1 MDMRHMQAKGGVLP
15 TPVPTACKRTQEK
28 PEVVTRPGP
37 LPRMSATTG
46 QMPARDTQGPSEL
59 QKASLPAGYYPLE
72 KGQNR
77 EEVKNKSPESKGLT

>member
-1 MDMRHMQAKGGVLP
+1 MGMDMRHMQAKGGVLP

-77 EEVKNKSPESKGLT
+77 EEVKN